1 MSAVIDKVETGT
13 SGTPRHQM
21 AEECFTLDAGLP
33 TGPVSVEPYRS
44 PEFFE
49 RERERVF
56 KRAWLFAGRIEQLPE
71 HDSYFVKEILICK
84 ASVLITRSKEGKV
97 QAFHNVCSH
106 RGNLVVNKPC
116 GRAERHVC
124 RYHNWAYGGKDGAL
138 LGIPDQKHF
147 FDVDKKSLGLT
158 PIACDV
164 WEGFIFVNFQKQPEV
179 TLAEFLGPFGT
190 TYAGIPYFNLD
201 ETIVIQA
208 DFKANWKLIADAF
221 AEPYHV
227 PSLHPA
233 TLAPGFAHPEDN
245 RYARPLS
252 ARAHGIH
259 RHFSAYGNPHY
270 VPAPTSKVESLVY
283 IQDTGG
289 VLGGDASENAQGVM
303 NHPAINPTKNPNWSA
318 DVTWIFPNFNIDYS
332 TGGFWIHEF
341 WPVAYNRTQWTLRIF
356 IPKTASIR
364 HRLQLEHYASRWAE
378 VVLEDVTNCERIQL
392 GLESGAKDHMVLQD
406 AEMLI
411 RHNLWVLDKWMKAD
425 KVADALK

>member
-1 MSAVIDKVETGT
+1 MSAVMDTPVA
-13 SGTPRHQM
+13 PRHQI
-21 AEECFTLDAGLP
+21 AEECFTLDAGLS

-56 KRAWLFAGRIEQLPE
+56 KRAWLFAGRVEQLPE
-71 HDSYFVKEILICK
+71 SDSYFVKEILICK
-84 ASVLITRSKEGKV
+84 ASVLITRGKNGKV

-106 RGNLVVNKPC
+106 RGNLVVNSPC

-124 RYHNWAYGGKDGAL
+124 RYHNWAYGNNDGQL

-158 PIACDV
+158 PVACDV
-164 WEGFIFVNFQKQPEV
+164 WEGFIFVNFQKKPEV
-179 TLAEFLGPFGT
+179 SLAEFLGPFGT

-259 RHFSAYGNPHY
+259 RHFSAYGNPNY

-289 VLGGDASENAQGVM
+289 VLGGDASENAKALTD
-303 NHPAINPTKNPNWSA
+303 HPAINPTKNPNWSA

-332 TGGFWIHEF
+332 TGGFWTHEF
-341 WPVAYNRTQWTLRIF
+341 WPVAYNRTQWTLKVF
-356 IPKTASIR
+356 IPKTSSIR
-364 HRLQLEHYASRWAE
+364 HRLQLEHYACRWAE
-378 VVLEDVTNCERIQL
+378 VVLEDVTNCERIQQ
-392 GLESGAKDHMVLQD
+392 GMESGAKDFMNLQD

-411 RHNLWVLDKWMKAD
+411 RHNLHVLDKWVKAD
-425 KVADALK
+425 TVAEALR

>member
-1 MSAVIDKVETGT
+1 MSAVMDKPVAA
-13 SGTPRHQM
+13 RHQI

-56 KRAWLFAGRIEQLPE
+56 KRAWLYAGRIEMLPE
-71 HDSYFVKEILICK
+71 HDSFFVKEILVCK
-84 ASVLITRSKEGKV
+84 ASVLITRDKDGKV

-106 RGNLVVNKPC
+106 RGNLVQNAPC

-124 RYHNWAYGGKDGAL
+124 RYHNWAYRGSDGGLA
-138 LGIPDQKHF
+138 GIPDQKHF

-158 PIACDV
+158 PIHCDV
-164 WEGFIFVNFQKQPEV
+164 WEGFIFINFQKTPEV
-179 TLAEFLGPFGT
+179 TLAEFLGPFGK
-190 TYAGIPYFNLD
+190 TYSGIPFFNLD

-270 VPAPTSKVESLVY
+270 VPAPESKVERLVY
-283 IQDTGG
+283 IQETGG
-289 VLGGDASENAQGVM
+289 VLGGDAAENAKALTD
-303 NHPAINPTKNPNWSA
+303 HPAINPTKNPNWSA

-332 TGGFWIHEF
+332 TGGFWTHEF
-341 WPVAYNRTQWTLRIF
+341 WPVAHNRTHWTLRIF

-364 HRLQLEHYASRWAE
+364 HRLQLEHYACRWAE
-378 VVLEDVTNCERIQL
+378 VVLEDVTNCERIQI
-392 GLESGAKDHMVLQD
+392 GLESGAKDHMILQD

-411 RHNLWVLDKWMKAD
+411 RHNLWVLDKWMAAD

>member
-1 MSAVIDKVETGT
+1 MSAVMDKPVA
-13 SGTPRHQM
+13 PRHQI
-21 AEECFTLDAGLP
+21 AEECFTLDAGLS

-84 ASVLITRSKEGKV
+84 ASVLITRGKDGKV

-106 RGNLVVNKPC
+106 RGNLVVNSPC

-124 RYHNWAYGGKDGAL
+124 RYHNWAYGNNDGQL

-158 PIACDV
+158 PVACDV
-164 WEGFIFVNFQKQPEV
+164 WEGFIFVNFQKKPEV
-179 TLAEFLGPFGT
+179 SLAEFLGPFGT

-233 TLAPGFAHPEDN
+233 TLAPGFAHPEEN
-245 RYARPLS
+245 RFARPLS

-259 RHFSAYGNPHY
+259 RHFSAYGNPSY

-289 VLGGDASENAQGVM
+289 VLGGDASENAKALTD
-303 NHPAINPTKNPNWSA
+303 HPAINPTKNPNWSA

-341 WPVAYNRTQWTLRIF
+341 WPVAYNRTQWTLKVF
-356 IPKTASIR
+356 IPKTTSIR
-364 HRLQLEHYASRWAE
+364 HRLQLEHYACRWAE
-378 VVLEDVTNCERIQL
+378 VVLEDVTNCERIQQ
-392 GLESGAKDHMVLQD
+392 GMESGAKDFMNLQD

-411 RHNLWVLDKWMKAD
+411 RHNLHVLDKWVKAD
-425 KVADALK
+425 TVAEALR

>member
-1 MSAVIDKVETGT
+1 MSAVMNPPAP
-13 SGTPRHQM
+13 PRHVI
-21 AEECFTLDAGLP
+21 AEECFTLDAGLS

-56 KRAWLFAGRIEQLPE
+56 RRAWLYAGRIEQLPE
-71 HDSYFVKEILICK
+71 THSFFVKQIEVCK
-84 ASVLITRSKEGKV
+84 ASILVTRGKDGKV
-97 QAFHNVCSH
+97 RAFHNVCSH
-106 RGNLVVNKPC
+106 RGNLVVNQSC
-116 GRAERHVC
+116 GKAERLVC
-124 RYHNWAYGGKDGAL
+124 RYHNWSYRTDDGELA
-138 LGIPDQKHF
+138 GIPDQKHF
-147 FDVDKKSLGLT
+147 FDVDKKSCGLT
-158 PIACDV
+158 PVACDV
-164 WEGFIFVNFQKQPEV
+164 WEGFIFINLQKKPEV
-179 TLAEFLGPFGT
+179 SLAEFLGPFGR

-259 RHFSAYGNPHY
+259 RHFSAYGNPTY
-270 VPAPTSKVESLVY
+270 VPAPASKVERLVY

-289 VLGGDASENAQGVM
+289 VLGGDSAENARALAA
-303 NHPAINPTKNPNWSA
+303 HPAINPTKNPNWSA

-332 TGGFWIHEF
+332 TGGFWTHEF
-341 WPVAYNRTQWTLRIF
+341 WPVAYDRTHWTLRIF

-364 HRLQLEHYASRWAE
+364 HRLQLEHYACRWAE
-378 VVLEDVTNCERIQL
+378 VVLEDVTNCERIQQ
-392 GLESGAKDHMVLQD
+392 GLESRAKDHMILQD

-411 RHNLWVLDKWMKAD
+411 RHNLHVLDKWMKAD

>member
-1 MSAVIDKVETGT
+1 MSAVLDKPAA
-13 SGTPRHQM
+13 PRHVM

-56 KRAWLFAGRIEQLPE
+56 KRAWLYAGRVEMLPE
-71 HDSYFVKEILICK
+71 KDSYFVKEILVCK
-84 ASVLITRSKEGKV
+84 ASVLVTRDKDGMVK
-97 QAFHNVCSH
+97 AFHNVCSH
-106 RGNLVVNKPC
+106 RGNLVVNQPC

-124 RYHNWAYGGKDGAL
+124 RYHNWAYRGTDGSL
-138 LGIPDQKHF
+138 VGIPDQKHF
-147 FDVDKKSLGLT
+147 FDVDKKELGLT
-158 PIACDV
+158 PIHCEV
-164 WEGFIFVNFQKQPEV
+164 WEGFIFINFQKTPEV

-190 TYAGIPYFNLD
+190 TYAGIPYFNLE

-270 VPAPTSKVESLVY
+270 VPAPTSKVEKLVY
-283 IQDTGG
+283 IQETGG
-289 VLGGDASENAQGVM
+289 VLGGDAADNAKALTA
-303 NHPAINPTKNPNWSA
+303 HPAINPTKNPNWSA

-332 TGGFWIHEF
+332 TGGFWTHEF

-364 HRLQLEHYASRWAE
+364 HRLQLEHYACRWAE
-378 VVLEDVTNCERIQL
+378 VVLEDVTNCERIQI
-392 GLESGAKDHMVLQD
+392 GLESGAKDHMILQD

-411 RHNLWVLDKWMKAD
+411 RHNLWVLDKWVAAD
-425 KVADALK
+425 KVKDALK